1 MVQDYLT
8 IAEAARLIET
18 RALSPVE
25 LVENRL
31 DRIARLDSRL
41 HSFVR
46 VLADD
51 ARREARAAE
60 AEIATGRYRGPMHGA
75 APAEVLE
82 VINSSPGDLAPVFDA
97 MLEKATRLCDAG
109 FGILYGVSRN
119 GTVRKFCTLSKK
131 KVRTAVH

>member
-75 APAEVLE
+75 ALG
-82 VINSSPGDLAPVFDA
+82 GDQQLAWRPRACVRRNARKSDA
-97 MLEKATRLCDAG
+97 A
-109 FGILYGVSRN
+109 
-119 GTVRKFCTLSKK
+119 VRCGLRHPLD
-131 KVRTAVH
+131 VRR